1 MDPERCGRPQN
12 KRHPG
17 LGKGGLLR
25 SDASNRGDA
34 VAESYVGVL
43 FSSPVFKI
51 WRGTSRG
58 NEPRSLDSESRA
70 LTVTPRGRLHRQTVI
85 CMLQTDALTDTGD
98 VCCRRIGA

>member
-12 KRHPG
+12 KRYPG
-17 LGKGGLLR
+17 LRKGGLLR
-25 SDASNRGDA
+25 SDALKRGDA
-34 VAESYVGVL
+34 VVEGYVRAFFPVQ
-43 FSSPVFKI
+43 FSKI

-85 CMLQTDALTDTGD
+85 PQNILQTTHDRHT
-98 VCCRRIGA
+98 